1 MIFLRCSTS
10 LFSFRKSIQYSTL
23 NNCCWKHIQLSLDL
37 PFDKPYKFTRKR
49 SQLKHFE
56 FIDKTQFLI
65 RKPQRLPL
73 IFIRNQF
80 TLSLM
85 LKAENVSDE
94 IEIIDKI
101 SKEELANYLEGKILT
116 SKKYKLLFDPVNL
129 ENLDDAWKYYQQ
141 HEKNEILIAIS
152 LKFQIQLLYYSI
164 KLSKF
169 EAARIIISQ
178 LHKRRNEMWLKNYLH
193 VMECLSTLNLN
204 EAIRRFKIHLIKKD
218 DFPRFKV
225 LSSLMLALLKNEDIL
240 GMEELMFSAE
250 QYFENS
256 LPPEIYN
263 TMMAG
268 YVKNKG
274 YRRACT
280 LLEKMEQKN
289 ISPTRVTYNIL
300 LNLCAKIGKKVEAL
314 ELFDDMIKSNIEPD
328 ARTYSA
334 IFEAF
339 GRVKNVSQC
348 KYYFAQMISK
358 GIKPNAYTYGILI
371 AACARS
377 GKYAEA
383 SKWFHHMVNISNIQP
398 TLITYTSLLV
408 AWTIQACYDKRIVD
422 RILEDIKKSGIKL
435 DVIAY
440 TALMHAKAKTYNF
453 AETIRVYQEMLK
465 SGIKPNVYTYTVLI
479 TASAKLGDLKTSLR
493 LFEDMKKADIQP
505 NEYTYCSIMDAYAK
519 NRMLSKAFEFHNE
532 MISKGIKPDTTCINC
547 LMDACNRER
556 QVDRVFELYNKLVTD
571 PNLEPDE
578 CSITIFID
586 SCSFNNRPN
595 DGKIFFENLVINHK
609 EISERNFYAYINLL
623 EQSRNC
629 LHNYENVS

>member
-1 MIFLRCSTS
+1 
-10 LFSFRKSIQYSTL
+10 
-23 NNCCWKHIQLSLDL
+23 
-37 PFDKPYKFTRKR
+37 
-49 SQLKHFE
+49 
-56 FIDKTQFLI
+56 
-65 RKPQRLPL
+65 
-73 IFIRNQF
+73 
-80 TLSLM
+80 
-85 LKAENVSDE
+85 
-94 IEIIDKI
+94 
-101 SKEELANYLEGKILT
+101 
-116 SKKYKLLFDPVNL
+116 
-129 ENLDDAWKYYQQ
+129 
-141 HEKNEILIAIS
+141 
-152 LKFQIQLLYYSI
+152 
-164 KLSKF
+164 
-169 EAARIIISQ
+169 
-178 LHKRRNEMWLKNYLH
+178 
-193 VMECLSTLNLN
+193 
-204 EAIRRFKIHLIKKD
+204 
-218 DFPRFKV
+218 
-225 LSSLMLALLKNEDIL
+225 
-240 GMEELMFSAE
+240 
-250 QYFENS
+250 
-256 LPPEIYN
+256 
-263 TMMAG
+263 
-268 YVKNKG
+268 
-274 YRRACT
+274 
-280 LLEKMEQKN
+280 
-289 ISPTRVTYNIL
+289 
-300 LNLCAKIGKKVEAL
+300 
-314 ELFDDMIKSNIEPD
+314 

-623 EQSRNC
+623 G
-629 LHNYENVS
+629 LHKYNKEILDVIKLMKKRRVIPTKMTLLCALHYIRKIKNNQEIKI